1 MPGLFWR
8 LRNRLI
14 TFLHD
19 SLLLYHRWLTLFLDD
34 HFLVCR
40 FTFPDHF
47 AFFDHT
53 VRTGANGNSSTDW
66 SNTNTN
72 TDFFGKSGRAQ

>member
-1 MPGLFWR
+1 MLEF
-8 LRNRLI
+8 
-14 TFLHD
+14 
-19 SLLLYHRWLTLFLDD
+19 TLGSGPDR
-34 HFLVCR
+34 VVKEREVIR

-53 VRTGANGNSSTDW
+53 VGTGANGNSSTDW

-72 TDFFGKSGRAQ
+72 ADFFGKSGRSTVKQRHN